1 MDLYSKKHKISF
13 YVDNTEFE
21 NHLVSKPFCATYRE
35 DFVKQQEVCNM
46 DAGKRTIN
54 EIFNGSR
61 ILEIPFFQRSYVWD
75 EPQWERLL
83 DDVEN
88 VSQTRTPYF
97 MGSVILKQQLTNTGS
112 FIGDVRTVIDG
123 QQRLTTISILLK
135 VLCLKTNTLKKFDKR
150 FRLDDDS
157 MVLRHNYNDVEA
169 YNEIM
174 SLEKVVPTARKDNI
188 SRAYQFFINH
198 LDVNKVDFDTICNSI
213 LFVGIDLGTDED
225 EQQIFDT
232 INSLGVR
239 LTTAELLKNYFF
251 GRNNIS
257 DYQVYWRE
265 VFEKDDETKTYWDQ
279 DVTAGRMKRTFI
291 DLFFYAFLQIKIQN
305 DEFSVSSEDKII
317 FSKVDKLFDSY
328 KTFIKKYLNGNNRL
342 LFQEIKEYALSF
354 RNAISLDVINN
365 ELPSKAGI
373 ERINAVMFALDTTTL
388 VPYVLFV
395 EQNISNV
402 DTRNELYEYIESY
415 IMRRLITRQTTK
427 NYNQLFTDRLILNK
441 VLSKDA
447 LVEYLSGQE
456 DKINRMP
463 SDKEVS
469 DAFHESCLTNKY
481 ALGVLYLIESKIR
494 DRSRYSTQLLGVNK
508 YSLEHMM
515 PKKWRNSWQFSGDNI
530 AAEARDKKLLTLG
543 NLTIITQSLNSSIRD
558 ADWQTKKFGK
568 GDKGGL
574 KKYADGIET
583 LSEYLDLDSWNEGSI
598 KDRATNL
605 ANIALTVWEI

>member
-1 MDLYSKKHKISF
+1 
-13 YVDNTEFE
+13 
-21 NHLVSKPFCATYRE
+21 
-35 DFVKQQEVCNM
+35 M

-112 FIGDVRTVIDG
+112 FVGDIRTVIDG

-150 FRLDDDS
+150 FRLDDES
-157 MVLRHNYNDVEA
+157 MVLRHNHNDIKA

-174 SLEKVVPTARKDNI
+174 NLEEVALIERKDNI
-188 SRAYQFFINH
+188 SRAYQFFINR
-198 LDVNKVDFDTICNSI
+198 LDVNKVDFDTVCNSI

-257 DYQVYWRE
+257 DYQTYWQE
-265 VFEKDDETKTYWDQ
+265 TFEKDDETKTYWDQ
-279 DVTAGRMKRTFI
+279 DVTTGRIKRTFI

-305 DEFSVSSEDKII
+305 DELAVSSDDKIA

-328 KTFIKKYLNGNNRL
+328 KVFVKKYLDGNNRL
-342 LFQEIKEYALSF
+342 LFQEIKEYAITF

-388 VPYVLFV
+388 VPYVLFI
-395 EQNISNV
+395 EQSIS
-402 DTRNELYEYIESY
+402 DADIKTELYAYIESY

-447 LVEYLSGQE
+447 LAKYLLGQE

-463 SDKEVS
+463 SNKEVS
-469 DAFHESCLTNKY
+469 DAFHESYLTNKY

-494 DRSRYSTQLLGVNK
+494 DRSRYSTQLLGINK

-515 PKKWRNSWQFSGDNI
+515 PKKWRNFWQFDGDSI
-530 AAEARDKKLLTLG
+530 AAEVRDRKLLTLG
-543 NLTIITQSLNSSIRD
+543 NLTIITQSLNASIRD
-558 ADWQTKKFGK
+558 ADWQTKKSGK

-583 LSEYLDLDSWNEGSI
+583 LSAYLELESWDEDEI
-598 KDRATNL
+598 QKRATNL
-605 ANIALTVWEI
+605 ADKALDVWKI